1 MDTFIHTDRLYLREI
16 KEHDAAALFELDSD
30 PEVHRFLGNQPLKK
44 IEEAL
49 PVVQFIRQQ
58 YHENGIGRW
67 AVIEKESEQ
76 MIGWAGFKLIK
87 DTVNGHTG
95 YYDLGY
101 RFMRKHWGKGY
112 ATEVAKALLDYG
124 FNEMNLEVIYAIA
137 DIENLASR
145 SVLEKVGMVC
155 TGTFIYD
162 NLPHH
167 WFELLKPSS

>member
-1 MDTFIHTDRLYLREI
+1 MDIYVETERLMLRELQGT
-16 KEHDAAALFELDSD
+16 DAEAIFELDAD
-30 PEVHRFLGNQPLKK
+30 PEVHRFLGNAPLTH
-44 IEEAL
+44 IDQAV
-49 PVVQFIRQQ
+49 PVIQFIRQQ
-58 YHENGIGRW
+58 YIDNGIGRW
-67 AVIEKESEQ
+67 AVIEKTSGAL
-76 MIGWAGFKLIK
+76 IGWSGFKLIL
-87 DTVNGHTG
+87 DSVNGHSV

-145 SVLEKVGMVC
+145 SVLGKVGMVC

-167 WFELLKPSS
+167 WFKLHKPSS